1 MTQNLP
7 PTGPPPSTPPPGAPP
22 AGSSFLDDSF
32 GRLRASGLVRDSE
45 ARWFGGVCSGLA
57 HRLGVD
63 PILIRAA
70 AIILTFV
77 GGVGLTAY
85 VLLWLLMPDRRGVI
99 LAERGIRHGDVG
111 AIALLVLAGLL
122 VFGGIASVGSGD
134 GWIAPLWLIPVAL
147 IAWFVL
153 NRRGTLDGPADGTVG
168 SGPVPPAHYGTP
180 PPPFA
185 PVPYGSAPTVP
196 APHDSAPSAP
206 APTGEIMS
214 APPTSPPYGGYRAPA
229 AGPYATPYGG
239 RPTPPV
245 PPRPIAP
252 PPPPKPRRR
261 RPSAFI
267 GLMSLGIALVGIGL
281 GAALDGPT
289 GFPGSQYTLA
299 YLIALAGVSVVV
311 LVLGLR
317 GRASGFSGF
326 LVFALSFLLAMAL
339 VSSQVPT
346 RDGVGE
352 RTWSPVPAAGTTT
365 FELGAGD
372 AVLDLGGLVT
382 TTPRTAPQTIEVD
395 MGAGEL
401 TILVPEG
408 LDARIDANVGFG
420 SIRHSGSTVTDVN
433 ENSGAD
439 RSTSMTIGDTPV
451 DVIVDAEL
459 GLGQITIQEQ

>member
-1 MTQNLP
+1 MTQNMP
-7 PTGPPPSTPPPGAPP
+7 PTGPPPGAPP
-22 AGSSFLDDSF
+22 QGAPAAGQSFLDDSF
-32 GRLRASGLVRDSE
+32 GRLRTSGFVRDSD

-57 HRLGVD
+57 RRLGVD
-63 PILIRAA
+63 PTLIRAA
-70 AIILTFV
+70 AIVLAFV
-77 GGVGLTAY
+77 GGVGLTLY
-85 VLLWLLMPDRRGVI
+85 VLLWLLMPDRRGEI

-111 AIALLVLAGLL
+111 AIALLGLAGLL
-122 VFGGIASVGSGD
+122 VLGGIASVGSGD

-147 IAWFVL
+147 VAWFVL
-153 NRRGTLDGPADGTVG
+153 SRRGTLDGPADGAG
-168 SGPVPPAHYGTP
+168 GPGPVPPPPYGTP
-180 PPPFA
+180 PAPYA
-185 PVPYGSAPTVP
+185 PVPYGSVP
-196 APHDSAPSAP
+196 PVPHDPAPSAP

-214 APPTSPPYGGYRAPA
+214 APPTSPTYGGYRTPA
-229 AGPYATPYGG
+229 AGQYATPYGG

-267 GLMSLGIALVGIGL
+267 GLMSLGIAIVGIGL

-352 RTWSPVPAAGTTT
+352 RTWSPVPTVGTTT
-365 FELGAGD
+365 YELGAGD
-372 AVLDLGGLVT
+372 AVLDLDGLVT
-382 TTPRTAPQTIEVD
+382 TTPRSTPQTIEVD

-420 SIRHSGSTVTDVN
+420 SIRHTGSTVTDVD
-433 ENSGAD
+433 ENSGPD

-451 DVIVDAEL
+451 EVIIDAEL

>member
-7 PTGPPPSTPPPGAPP
+7 PAGPPPSAPPPGAPP
-22 AGSSFLDDSF
+22 AGPSFLDDSF
-32 GRLRASGLVRDSE
+32 GRLRTSGFVRDSE

-77 GGVGLTAY
+77 GGIGLTAY
-85 VLLWLLMPDRRGVI
+85 VLLWLLMPDRHGVI

-122 VFGGIASVGSGD
+122 VFGGIVSVGSGD

-153 NRRGTLDGPADGTVG
+153 NRSGTLDGP
-168 SGPVPPAHYGTP
+168 PAP
-180 PPPFA
+180 PPLPN
-185 PVPYGSAPTVP
+185 
-196 APHDSAPSAP
+196 PS
-206 APTGEIMS
+206 GETMS
-214 APPTSPPYGGYRAPA
+214 APPTSPPYGGYRTPA
-229 AGPYATPYGG
+229 AGQYGAPYGG

-252 PPPPKPRRR
+252 PPPPTPRRR

-267 GLMSLGIALVGIGL
+267 GLVSLGIAIIGIGL

-289 GFPGSQYTLA
+289 GFPGSAPTLA
-299 YLIALAGVSVVV
+299 FLIALTGVSLVV

-317 GRASGFSGF
+317 GLASGFSGF
-326 LVFALSFLLAMAL
+326 LVVALSFLLAISL
-339 VSSQVPT
+339 IGSRIPDT
-346 RDGVGE
+346 DGVGE
-352 RTWSPVPAAGTTT
+352 RTWSPVPADGTTT

-372 AVLDLGGLVT
+372 AVLDLEGLVT
-382 TTPRTAPQTIEVD
+382 TIPRTTPQTIEVD

-420 SIRHSGSTVTDVN
+420 SIRHTGSTVTDVD
-433 ENSGAD
+433 ENAGTD
-439 RSTSMTIGDTPV
+439 RSTSVTIGDTPV
-451 DVIVDAEL
+451 EVVIDAEL

>member
-7 PTGPPPSTPPPGAPP
+7 PTGPPQGAPP
-22 AGSSFLDDSF
+22 QGAPAAGQSFLDDSF
-32 GRLRASGLVRDSE
+32 GRLRTSGFVRDSE

-57 HRLGVD
+57 RRLGVD
-63 PILIRAA
+63 PTLIRAA

-77 GGVGLTAY
+77 GGIGLTLY
-85 VLLWLLMPDRRGVI
+85 VLLWLLMPDRRGEI

-153 NRRGTLDGPADGTVG
+153 SRRGTLDGPADGAVG
-168 SGPVPPAHYGTP
+168 SGPVPPAPYGTP
-180 PPPFA
+180 PPPYA
-185 PVPYGSAPTVP
+185 PVPYGSGPPMP
-196 APHDSAPSAP
+196 APHDSAPSVP
-206 APTGEIMS
+206 TPTGEIMS

-229 AGPYATPYGG
+229 AGQYPTPYGG

-267 GLMSLGIALVGIGL
+267 GLVSLGIAIAGIGL

-289 GFPGSQYTLA
+289 GFPGSASTLA
-299 YLIALAGVSVVV
+299 YLIALAGVSLVV
-311 LVLGLR
+311 LALGLR

-326 LVFALSFLLAMAL
+326 LVFALSFLLAISL
-339 VSSQVPT
+339 IGSQVPNSN
-346 RDGVGE
+346 GVGE
-352 RTWSPVPAAGTTT
+352 RTWSPVPAVGTTT

-372 AVLDLGGLVT
+372 AVLDLDGLVT
-382 TTPRTAPQTIEVD
+382 TTPRTTPQTIEVD

-420 SIRHSGSTVTDVN
+420 NIRHTGATVTGVN
-433 ENSGAD
+433 ETSGAD
-439 RSTSMTIGDTPV
+439 RSTSVTIGDTPV
-451 DVIVDAEL
+451 EVVIDAEL

>member
-214 APPTSPPYGGYRAPA
+214 APPTSPP
-229 AGPYATPYGG
+229 
-239 RPTPPV
+239 
-245 PPRPIAP
+245 
-252 PPPPKPRRR
+252 
-261 RPSAFI
+261 
-267 GLMSLGIALVGIGL
+267 
-281 GAALDGPT
+281 
-289 GFPGSQYTLA
+289 
-299 YLIALAGVSVVV
+299 
-311 LVLGLR
+311 
-317 GRASGFSGF
+317 
-326 LVFALSFLLAMAL
+326 
-339 VSSQVPT
+339 
-346 RDGVGE
+346 
-352 RTWSPVPAAGTTT
+352 
-365 FELGAGD
+365 
-372 AVLDLGGLVT
+372 
-382 TTPRTAPQTIEVD
+382 
-395 MGAGEL
+395 
-401 TILVPEG
+401 
-408 LDARIDANVGFG
+408 
-420 SIRHSGSTVTDVN
+420 
-433 ENSGAD
+433 
-439 RSTSMTIGDTPV
+439 
-451 DVIVDAEL
+451 
-459 GLGQITIQEQ
+459 

>member
-7 PTGPPPSTPPPGAPP
+7 PSGPPPFPPPPNAAP
-22 AGSSFLDDSF
+22 AGPSFLDDSF
-32 GRLRASGLVRDSE
+32 GRLRASGFVRDSE

-70 AIILTFV
+70 AIILAFV
-77 GGVGLTAY
+77 GGIGLTLY
-85 VLLWLLMPDRRGVI
+85 VLLWLLMPDRQGEI

-122 VFGGIASVGSGD
+122 VFGGIATVGSGD

-153 NRRGTLDGPADGTVG
+153 NKRGSLDGPGHGSVG
-168 SGPVPPAHYGTP
+168 SGPVPPAPYGSP
-180 PPPFA
+180 PPPPM
-185 PVPYGSAPTVP
+185 PVPYGAAPPMP
-196 APHDSAPSAP
+196 APP
-206 APTGEIMS
+206 GETMS
-214 APPTSPPYGGYRAPA
+214 APPTSPPYGGYRTPA
-229 AGPYATPYGG
+229 AGQYATPYGG
-239 RPTPPV
+239 RPTPPA

-267 GLMSLGIALVGIGL
+267 GLVSLGIAIIGIGL
-281 GAALDGPT
+281 GAALHGPT
-289 GFPGSQYTLA
+289 GFPGSSATLA
-299 YLIALAGVSVVV
+299 FVIALGGVSLVV
-311 LVLGLR
+311 LALGLR

-326 LVFALSFLLAMAL
+326 LAVILSFLLA
-339 VSSQVPT
+339 VSLIGSQVPNSNS
-346 RDGVGE
+346 GVGE
-352 RTWSPVPAAGTTT
+352 RTWRPVPAAGTTT

-372 AVLDLGGLVT
+372 AVLDLDRLVT
-382 TTPRTAPQTIEVD
+382 TTPRTTPQTIEVD

-401 TILVPEG
+401 TILVPPG
-408 LDARIDANVGFG
+408 LDARVDAQVGFG
-420 SIRHSGSTVTDVN
+420 SIRHTGSTVTGVD
-433 ENSGAD
+433 ESSGSD
-439 RSTSMTIGDTPV
+439 RSTSVTIGDTPV
-451 DVIVDAEL
+451 EVVIDAEL